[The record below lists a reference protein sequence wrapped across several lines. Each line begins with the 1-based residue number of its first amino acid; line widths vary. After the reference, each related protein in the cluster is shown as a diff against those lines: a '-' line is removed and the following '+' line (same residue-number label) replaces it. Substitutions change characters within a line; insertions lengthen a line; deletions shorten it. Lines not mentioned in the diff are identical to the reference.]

1 MALKAITIRIQN
13 TNVQSSIVHNNQK
26 VGTTQMSVN
35 RWRDTQKCSRSLK
48 CNIVLPSKEMK
59 FEHRVQ

>member
-35 RWRDTQKCSRSLK
+35 R
-48 CNIVLPSKEMK
+48 
-59 FEHRVQ
+59 